1 MTADYA
7 EIRSPALVFKE
18 LADRATASADPPLRI
33 ITPAHGFTELVVRSV
48 ASTDQSKKNHDESRH
63 RGKTKLADRTTTY
76 TVVSLKMMK
85 PSP

>member
-18 LADRATASADPPLRI
+18 LADRATASADPYLRI
-33 ITPAHGFTELVVRSV
+33 ITPAHGFTEQTSP
-48 ASTDQSKKNHDESRH
+48 KKTHDESRH

>member
-18 LADRATASADPPLRI
+18 LADRATANADPYLRI

-48 ASTDQSKKNHDESRH
+48 ASTDQSKKNPR
-63 RGKTKLADRTTTY
+63 
-76 TVVSLKMMK
+76 
-85 PSP
+85 

>member
-33 ITPAHGFTELVVRSV
+33 ITPAHGFTELFGRSV
-48 ASTDQSKKNHDESRH
+48 ASTDQSKKKNTMNPAIEVKQNLPIGPRP
-63 RGKTKLADRTTTY
+63 TQLY
-76 TVVSLKMMK
+76 
-85 PSP
+85 P

>member
-1 MTADYA
+1 MTTDYA

-18 LADRATASADPPLRI
+18 LADRATASADPYLRI

-48 ASTDQSKKNHDESRH
+48 ASTDQSKKTHDESRH